1 MYAIESGIV
10 EQSPDPLPN
19 LEARKKI
26 TKKER
31 HQFGNLDSLLEPEST
46 LKIKESLEYQSVLDK
61 SIIDSR

>member
-10 EQSPDPLPN
+10 EKSPDPLPN

-26 TKKER
+26 AKKER
-31 HQFGNLDSLLEPEST
+31 HQFGNLDSLLEPESA
-46 LKIKESLEYQSVLDK
+46 LKVKGSLEYQSVLEK